1 MENVVSKFR
10 KGSIMIIIIIGLV
23 LSSKLFA
30 DDLKVLHEKSFPI
43 QAGKT
48 LKVDVSTGDIKVT
61 SWEKEEVY
69 VKISGNKKAEEKVNF
84 SFSSDDEG
92 VSVYGKRE
100 GGFWGWFSG
109 NIRLKLEIF
118 VPSNFNIKM
127 KTSGGDMYLSK
138 IVGDIK
144 LSTSGGDLNI
154 KESEGNMHVTTSGGD
169 ITLNSVKGKFQLTTS
184 GGDIK
189 AVKFEGSF
197 KGSTSGG
204 DIELKS
210 SYSKIEASTSGGD
223 IKLEYTGDNQGIQLS
238 TSGGDID
245 VYVPSDFNAKA
256 DLKTS
261 GGDISCNLPTNNV
274 VKISSSKYE
283 ADLNNGGN
291 VLICKTSGGDIKV
304 KKR

>member
-1 MENVVSKFR
+1 MV
-10 KGSIMIIIIIGLV
+10 GII
-23 LSSKLFA
+23 LSSNLYGQE
-30 DDLKVLHEKSFPI
+30 LKVLHEKSFPI
-43 QAGKT
+43 ESGKT

-61 SWEKEEVY
+61 SWDKEEVF
-69 VKISGNKKAEEKVNF
+69 VKIYGNKRAEEKVNF
-84 SFSSDDEG
+84 SFNSDENE
-92 VSVYGKRE
+92 VNIYGKRE
-100 GGFWGWFSG
+100 GGWFNWFSG

-118 VPSNFNIKM
+118 VPSKFNIKM

-144 LSTSGGDLNI
+144 LSTSGGDLSV
-154 KESEGNMHVTTSGGD
+154 KESAGNMHVTTSGGD

-189 AVKFEGSF
+189 AVKFEGPF
-197 KGSTSGG
+197 KASTSGG

-210 SYSKIEASTSGGD
+210 SNSKIEASTSGGD
-223 IKLEYTGDNQGIQLS
+223 IKLEYSGENQGIQLS

-245 VYVPSDFNAKA
+245 VFVPADFNAKA

>member
-1 MENVVSKFR
+1 MKRFR
-10 KGSIMIIIIIGLV
+10 SLIRKSQVALILMVGII
-23 LSSKLFA
+23 LSSNLYGQE
-30 DDLKVLHEKSFPI
+30 LKVLHEKSFPI
-43 QAGKT
+43 ESGKT

-61 SWEKEEVY
+61 SWDKDEVY
-69 VKISGNKKAEEKVNF
+69 VKISGNKRAEEKVNF
-84 SFSSDDEG
+84 SFSSDEE
-92 VSVYGKRE
+92 SVNIYGKRE

-118 VPSNFNIKM
+118 VPIQFNIKM

-138 IVGDIK
+138 IMGDIK
-144 LSTSGGDLNI
+144 LSTSGGDINV
-154 KESEGNMHVTTSGGD
+154 KESDGNMNVTTSGGD
-169 ITLNSVKGKFQLTTS
+169 ITFNTVKGKFQLNTS

-189 AVKFEGSF
+189 AAKFEGQF
-197 KGSTSGG
+197 QASTSGG
-204 DIELKS
+204 DIDLKS
-210 SYSKIEASTSGGD
+210 SYSKINASTSGGD
-223 IKLEYTGDNQGIQLS
+223 ITLEYTGENLGIQLS

-274 VKISSSKYE
+274 VKITSSKYE

-291 VLICKTSGGDIKV
+291 ALICKTSGGDIKV